1 MTLEPIS
8 LFRILTRYSYRLNVF
23 GFPGAP
29 GLKEDNFG
37 MRDIRAS
44 VEWVRDNIAA
54 FGGDKNRITIF
65 GESAGGG
72 AVDYFSFAWAD
83 DPIVAGFIPQS
94 GSVFTRGIAA
104 DSNLEPWYKLSSGL
118 GCGGT
123 EAGEKTVA
131 CMKTKDWKSVMKGV
145 DTGPRVPG
153 KTFGPTFDEKIIFK
167 DYAARV
173 KGGHFA
179 KKVSNRKLIPV
190 L

>member
-1 MTLEPIS
+1 
-8 LFRILTRYSYRLNVF
+8 
-23 GFPGAP
+23 
-29 GLKEDNFG
+29 

-54 FGGDKNRITIF
+54 FGGDPKRISIF

-72 AVDYFSFAWAD
+72 AVDYFAFAWAD

-104 DSNLEPWYKLSSGL
+104 ESNLEPWYKLSKGL
-118 GCGGT
+118 GCGGP
-123 EAGEKTVA
+123 EAGEKTVD
-131 CMKTKDWKSVMKGV
+131 CVRTKDWKSVMKGV

-153 KTFGPTFDEKIIFK
+153 KTFGPIFDEKIIFK

-173 KGGHFA
+173 TGGHFA
-179 KKVSNRKLIPV
+179 KKVSN
-190 L
+190 